1 MAKKRDMAKKKF
13 EDLPG
18 WVRALMGLGGTA
30 DVVLRIAAMIDVA
43 RRDKD
48 EVNGPKAVW
57 LPALGAVS
65 SMGLLP
71 LAYFRWGRRGPA
83 K

>member
-1 MAKKRDMAKKKF
+1 MAKKKF

-18 WVRALMGLGGTA
+18 WVRALTVVGGAA
-30 DVVLRIAAMIDVA
+30 DVVLRAAALIDLA
-43 RRDKD
+43 KRDDD
-48 EVNGPKAVW
+48 ELNGPKVVW
-57 LPALGAVS
+57 MPALGAVN

-71 LAYFRWGRRGPA
+71 LAYFRWGRKDSA